1 MKSAYFERNFSDY
14 EIVTTKNLGNFAVV
28 KYENFS
34 DLVGGEVENLKFKDC
49 EKRLSEFFTADK
61 NNENFVFK
69 DVKIFGVVTS
79 LKVVINGFSA
89 RDSLK
94 FDPDLIALCE
104 PYKYAISNQN
114 YEISMKL
121 NETALRAEKFLQ
133 SIEYEFAS
141 GERKILV
148 YTNEHLIF
156 DRILKNS

>member
-1 MKSAYFERNFSDY
+1 M
-14 EIVTTKNLGNFAVV
+14 
-28 KYENFS
+28 
-34 DLVGGEVENLKFKDC
+34 KFKDGK
-49 EKRLSEFFTADK
+49 KRLSEFFAVDK

-69 DVKIFGVVTS
+69 DVKILSVVTS
-79 LKVVINGFSA
+79 LKVVINGFSVQ
-89 RDSLK
+89 DSLK

-156 DRILKNS
+156 DRILKK

>member
-14 EIVTTKNLGNFAVV
+14 EIVTTKNLGNFVVV
-28 KYENFS
+28 KDENFS

-61 NNENFVFK
+61 NDEIFVFK
-69 DVKIFGVVTS
+69 SVKIFGVVTS
-79 LKVVINGFSA
+79 LKIVIKGFSA
-89 RDSLK
+89 QDSLK
-94 FDPDLIALCE
+94 FDPDLITLCE

-133 SIEYEFAS
+133 SVDYEFAS

-148 YTNEHLIF
+148 YVNEHLIF
-156 DRILKNS
+156 DRILKK

>member
-14 EIVTTKNLGNFAVV
+14 EIVTTKNLGNFVVV
-28 KYENFS
+28 KDENSS

-49 EKRLSEFFTADK
+49 EKRLSEFFATDK

-69 DVKIFGVVTS
+69 GVRIFGVVTN

-89 RDSLK
+89 QDSLK

-148 YTNEHLIF
+148 YINEHLIF
-156 DRILKNS
+156 NRIFKK